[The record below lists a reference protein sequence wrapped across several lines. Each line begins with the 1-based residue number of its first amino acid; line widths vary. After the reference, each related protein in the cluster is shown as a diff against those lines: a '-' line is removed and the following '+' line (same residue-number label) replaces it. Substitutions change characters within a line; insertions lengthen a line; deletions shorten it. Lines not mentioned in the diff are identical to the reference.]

1 MKTVTMRIDENI
13 YEMIRHAADGQKR
26 NMSNFIE
33 FATLQYLTSSQYID
47 QEELND
53 ILNDKSLVENLNLGL
68 QDVKNGDYTLV

>member
-1 MKTVTMRIDENI
+1 MKTVTMRIDESV
-13 YEMIRHAADGQKR
+13 YEMIRQAANGQKR

-47 QEELND
+47 PSELDD

-68 QDVKNGDYTLV
+68 QNVKNGDYTIV

>member
-1 MKTVTMRIDENI
+1 MKTVTIRIDENV